1 MGLLNEKPSNFLL
14 RLQWVAGFLNLT
26 VLALLNQYLLFNVKL
41 NLFIL
46 VGLSFGFICSWL
58 VTSFKDKL
66 NLDFQLLIVALNAL
80 LAFAF
85 AFHPFSSRWIGPI
98 NIFAGSFLYAVSY
111 KFHLLERLS
120 CFLRKLA
127 SHASNQLPRPTS
139 VARYAVNYRKINL
152 LKIKRK
158 NRTAARKMRRARSL
172 TYLLIFM
179 QIFTILSIPGCALM
193 ASRYDFLGLGI
204 ERIYVDKSR
213 YPSVVGD
220 RVFSLEDSIPD
231 SRLPPNPLFCNY
243 YQYFNGRANISCV
256 YLQGKIASVASIDQD
271 GCKLLHGRSNS
282 PDCKPEVSTIS
293 IDDVPSEKLLSKQVR
308 DEEIARK
315 LRTFAFLVLL
325 VFSFGSPMLLPI
337 FRWLQWRSCKD

>member
-14 RLQWVAGFLNLT
+14 RLQWLAGFLNLII
-26 VLALLNQYLLFNVKL
+26 LALLNQYLLVNLKL
-41 NLFIL
+41 NIFVL
-46 VGLSFGFICSWL
+46 VGLSYGFICSWL
-58 VTSFKDKL
+58 VLSFRDRL

-80 LAFAF
+80 FAFAF
-85 AFHPFSSRWIGPI
+85 AFHPLSSRWIGPI

-111 KFHLLERLS
+111 KLRLLERLS
-120 CFLRKLA
+120 SFLIKLL
-127 SHASNQLPRPTS
+127 SYASNQLPRLAR
-139 VARYAVNYRKINL
+139 VARYAANYRRVNL
-152 LKIKRK
+152 LKIKRENK
-158 NRTAARKMRRARSL
+158 IASRKMRRARPL
-172 TYLLIFM
+172 TYLLVFM

-193 ASRYDFLGLGI
+193 ASRYDFLGFGI

-231 SRLPPNPLFCNY
+231 SRFPSNPLFCNY
-243 YQYFNGRANISCV
+243 YQYFNGRAIISCV

-315 LRTFAFLVLL
+315 LMTFAFLVLL
-325 VFSFGSPMLLPI
+325 VFSFGSPVLLPI